1 MKTNNLKIAVTTLLL
16 SAGVLSAPGVMA
28 ASASASLEIT
38 EIIVT
43 PLAPGASISWTS
55 DLDRSSSFATSP
67 FPHTT
72 DLHTDSNHDWN
83 SFLGTEATTSNASA
97 SNSSTL
103 INLWP
108 KLDSFA
114 QASTA
119 TVPADYGWRA
129 SMAGSYINDIRNFTT
144 SGPLE
149 ILVSGDYSLFA
160 DSGSGNGIASAF
172 ASLGIYFNNYSDDK
186 VIFSVDQDS
195 VTSDSEVN
203 PSILTADGTFTLKII
218 TIENGY
224 GSIEGSAST
233 NVDQAALQV
242 PEPETYAMLLAGL
255 GLIGFSAYRHK

>member
-1 MKTNNLKIAVTTLLL
+1 MKTNNLKIAVTTVLL
-16 SAGVLSAPGVMA
+16 SVGILSAPAVMA

-38 EIIVT
+38 EIVVT

-55 DLDRSSSFATSP
+55 DLDRSSSSATSP
-67 FPHTT
+67 YPHTT
-72 DLHTDSNHDWN
+72 PLHYDSNHDWN
-83 SFLGTEATTSNASA
+83 SFLGTEVTTSNASA

-103 INLWP
+103 INQWP

-119 TVPADYGWRA
+119 IVPAGYAWMS
-129 SMAGSYINDIRNFTT
+129 SMAGGYIDDIRSFTT

-149 ILVSGDYSLFA
+149 ILISGDYSLFA

-172 ASLGIYFNNYSDDK
+172 ASLDIYFNNYSDDK
-186 VIFSVDQDS
+186 VLFSVDRDS
-195 VTSDSEVN
+195 VTADSEVN
-203 PSILTADGTFTLKII
+203 PGVHTAAGTFTVKIV

-224 GSIEGSAST
+224 GSIQGSTST
-233 NVDQAALQV
+233 DVDQAALQV

-255 GLIGFSAYRHK
+255 GLIGFSAFRRK

>member
-1 MKTNNLKIAVTTLLL
+1 MKTNNLKIAVTAILL
-16 SAGVLSAPGVMA
+16 SAGVLSAPAVMA

-38 EIIVT
+38 EIAVT

-55 DLDRSSSFATSP
+55 DFDRSSSSATSP
-67 FPHTT
+67 YPHTT
-72 DLHTDSNHDWN
+72 DLHGDSNHDWN

-119 TVPADYGWRA
+119 IVPAGYVWNS
-129 SMAGSYINDIRNFTT
+129 SMAGGYIDDIRNFTT

-149 ILVSGDYSLFA
+149 ILISGDYSLFT
-160 DSGSGNGIASAF
+160 DSGSDNGIATAE
-172 ASLGIYFNNYSDDK
+172 AILNLHFNNYSDDK
-186 VIFSVDQDS
+186 AIFSVDRNS
-195 VTSDSEVN
+195 ITADSEVN
-203 PSILTADGTFTLKII
+203 PGVHTAAGHFTVKIV

-233 NVDQAALQV
+233 HVDQVALSV

-255 GLIGFSAYRHK
+255 GLIGFSAYRRK

>member
-1 MKTNNLKIAVTTLLL
+1 MKTNNLKIAVTAILL
-16 SAGVLSAPGVMA
+16 SAGVLSAPTVMA

-38 EIIVT
+38 EIAVT

-55 DLDRSSSFATSP
+55 DFDRSSSSATSP
-67 FPHTT
+67 YPHTT
-72 DLHTDSNHDWN
+72 DLHVDSNHDWN

-119 TVPADYGWRA
+119 IVPVGYAWKS
-129 SMAGSYINDIRNFTT
+129 SMAGGNIDDIRNFTT

-149 ILVSGDYSLFA
+149 ILISGDYSLFTDS
-160 DSGSGNGIASAF
+160 DSGIATAEAILS
-172 ASLGIYFNNYSDDK
+172 IHFNNYSDDK
-186 VIFSVDQDS
+186 AIFSVGRDS
-195 VTSDSEVN
+195 LTADSEVN
-203 PSILTADGTFTLKII
+203 PGVHTAAGHFTVKIV

-224 GSIEGSAST
+224 GSIEGFAST
-233 NVDQAALQV
+233 HADQVALSV

-255 GLIGFSAYRHK
+255 GIIGFSTYRRK